1 MVTINPA
8 DCGPDEAYV
17 GTVHGKRRIMVR
29 CAQKDAL
36 GSSVWLVARPDWQ
49 SHEYVTDHMVS
60 DLVRLVPAKGGEWT
74 AGDLPRVLELRQA
87 DDERGTGERTATLAI
102 ALDAVVAHLNAH
114 HPKPDDQ
121 CEDCGVDEALKMVG
135 NLGRGMMWAQNQRAE
150 FRRER
155 DAAVARAEQAE
166 QERDEWKARAGAAEA
181 RLADPYSQANQDAAA
196 WDRVAAHPALR
207 MDLLPEADHTYAG
220 RVFERITWLAEV
232 AEAVTEMKPAEAAEA
247 RTTPA
252 VPLHQ
257 PDGTRMDA
265 SHLPIGADDDPAVFV
280 VRESDIEDC
289 QRNEDGDWE
298 FRHSG
303 RVFYDSRDP
312 ADRAESLTHHREQVA
327 QRVAII
333 RAIEAEP
340 ADPVTEK
347 ARELHE
353 VAQGDGPFIVW
364 EALTDVYRTHY
375 RRMAAHVL
383 GQGDRHVDQ

>member
-1 MVTINPA
+1 
-8 DCGPDEAYV
+8 
-17 GTVHGKRRIMVR
+17 
-29 CAQKDAL
+29 
-36 GSSVWLVARPDWQ
+36 
-49 SHEYVTDHMVS
+49 
-60 DLVRLVPAKGGEWT
+60 
-74 AGDLPRVLELRQA
+74 
-87 DDERGTGERTATLAI
+87 
-102 ALDAVVAHLNAH
+102 
-114 HPKPDDQ
+114 
-121 CEDCGVDEALKMVG
+121 
-135 NLGRGMMWAQNQRAE
+135 
-150 FRRER
+150 
-155 DAAVARAEQAE
+155 
-166 QERDEWKARAGAAEA
+166 DEWKARAEAAEA

-207 MDLLPEADHTYAG
+207 MDLLPDVEGSYADC
-220 RVFERITWLAEV
+220 VFERITWLAEV
-232 AEAVTEMKPAEAAEA
+232 EEAVTEMKPAVDAEA

-257 PDGTRMDA
+257 PDGTHMDA

-312 ADRAESLTHHREQVA
+312 ADRAESLAHHREQVA

-333 RAIEAEP
+333 RAIEAEA

-364 EALTDVYRTHY
+364 EALNHQERT
-375 RRMAAHVL
+375 RFCRMAAHVL
-383 GQGDRHVDQ
+383 GQEDRHVDQ

>member
-1 MVTINPA
+1 MVNKWTRDDLPSI
-8 DCGPDEAYV
+8 
-17 GTVHGKRRIMVR
+17 
-29 CAQKDAL
+29 
-36 GSSVWLVARPDWQ
+36 
-49 SHEYVTDHMVS
+49 S
-60 DLVRLVPAKGGEWT
+60 DLC
-74 AGDLPRVLELRQA
+74 QA
-87 DDERGTGERTATLAI
+87 DDERGNGERTVTLAI
-102 ALDAVVAHLNAH
+102 ALDAVVDRLNKDF
-114 HPKPDDQ
+114 PKSYD
-121 CEDCGVDEALKMVG
+121 
-135 NLGRGMMWAQNQRAE
+135 RGGLRGPTWLE
-150 FRRER
+150 RER
-155 DAAVARAEQAE
+155 DMWRNSYGIAAVHLEQARERAEQAE
-166 QERDEWKARAGAAEA
+166 RDRDEAVAR
-181 RLADPYSQANQDAAA
+181 
-196 WDRVAAHPALR
+196 
-207 MDLLPEADHTYAG
+207 
-220 RVFERITWLAEV
+220 
-232 AEAVTEMKPAEAAEA
+232 AEAAEA